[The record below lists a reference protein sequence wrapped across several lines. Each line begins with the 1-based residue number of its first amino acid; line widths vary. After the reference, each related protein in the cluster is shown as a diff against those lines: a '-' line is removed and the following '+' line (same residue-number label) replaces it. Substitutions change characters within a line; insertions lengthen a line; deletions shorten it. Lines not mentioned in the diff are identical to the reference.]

1 MKNNYIKT
9 LQANQREL
17 ARQIRTA
24 NLELENFLKF
34 LNSDKFR
41 GVESDGARKDWI
53 ATADVISWIR
63 ETRGILEGL
72 NIPEFKENKV

>member
-1 MKNNYIKT
+1 MKNNYIQT

-34 LNSDKFR
+34 LHSDKFR
-41 GVESDGARKDWI
+41 GTENGERKDWI
-53 ATADVISWIR
+53 ATADVITWIR

-72 NIPEFKENKV
+72 DIPEFKE